1 MTKTLGLIGA
11 GRIGGALA
19 RLALA
24 AGLDV
29 VVSNSRGPETLTDT
43 VAKWGEGARA
53 ATVVDTAREADIVVA
68 TVPLGAYRRLPADAL
83 AGKTVLDTMNYYP
96 ERDSPVPELD
106 SRELTS
112 SELVQRHLKG
122 AQVVKACNNIDFLR
136 LETLARPTGAA
147 DRSALPV
154 AGDSVAAKERAIRLL
169 DALGYD
175 TVDLGP
181 LSESWRSEPNTA
193 VYVQPYLPARPAGL
207 ITDEEVMR
215 WFMDCPGAPL
225 PADRLAGLLRA
236 AVRQSPADARERL
249 G

>member
-43 VAKWGEGARA
+43 VAQWGEGARA
-53 ATVVDTAREADIVVA
+53 ATVADTAREADIVVA
-68 TVPLGAYRRLPADAL
+68 TVPLGAYRRLSADAL

-96 ERDSPVPELD
+96 ERDGSVPQLD

-112 SELVQRHLKG
+112 SELVQRHLPG

-136 LETLARPTGAA
+136 LEILARPTGAA
-147 DRSALPV
+147 DRSALPI
-154 AGDSVAAKERAIRLL
+154 AGDSPAAKEEATRLL

-193 VYVQPYLPARPAGL
+193 VYVQPYLPARPTGP

-215 WFMDCPGAPL
+215 WFLDCPGAPL
-225 PADRLAGLLRA
+225 PADRLAALLRD

>member
-29 VVSNSRGPETLTDT
+29 VVSNSRGPGTLTDT
-43 VAKWGEGARA
+43 VAEWGEGARA
-53 ATVVDTAREADIVVA
+53 ATVEDAARQGDIVVA
-68 TVPLGAYRRLPADAL
+68 TVPLGAYGRLPADAL

-96 ERDSPVPELD
+96 ERDGTVPELD
-106 SRELTS
+106 SRALTS
-112 SELVQRHLKG
+112 SELVQRSLPDAH
-122 AQVVKACNNIDFLR
+122 VVKACNNIDFRR
-136 LETLARPTGAA
+136 LEILARPTGAP

-154 AGDSVAAKERAIRLL
+154 AGDSAGAKDEAIRLL
-169 DALGYD
+169 DLFGYD
-175 TVDLGP
+175 AVDLGP

-193 VYVQPYLPARPAGL
+193 VYVQPYLPERPAGL
-207 ITDEEVMR
+207 TDAEDVMR
-215 WFMDCPGAPL
+215 WFLDCPGAPL
-225 PADRLAGLLRA
+225 PADRLAVLLRD

-249 G
+249 A

>member
-29 VVSNSRGPETLTDT
+29 VVSNSRGPQTLVGT
-43 VAKWGEGARA
+43 VAQWGEGARA
-53 ATVVDTAREADIVVA
+53 ATAAEAASQGDIVVA
-68 TVPLGAYRRLPADAL
+68 TVPLGALRWLPADAL
-83 AGKTVLDTMNYYP
+83 AGKTVVDTMNYYP
-96 ERDSPVPELD
+96 ERDGSLAELD
-106 SRELTS
+106 SRRLTS
-112 SELVQRHLKG
+112 SELVQRHLSG
-122 AQVVKACNNIDFLR
+122 ARVVKAFNNIDFRR
-136 LETLARPTGAA
+136 LEILARPTGAA

-154 AGDSVAAKERAIRLL
+154 AGDGSAKEETIRLL
-169 DALGYD
+169 DVLGYD
-175 TVDLGP
+175 AVDVGP

-193 VYVQPYLPARPAGL
+193 VYVQPYLPARPPDLAG
-207 ITDEEVMR
+207 DEDVMR
-215 WFMDCPGAPL
+215 WFLDCPGAPL
-225 PADRLAGLLRA
+225 SADRLAALLRG

>member
-29 VVSNSRGPETLTDT
+29 VVSNSRGPQTLMDT
-43 VAKWGEGARA
+43 VAQWGEGARA
-53 ATVVDTAREADIVVA
+53 ATAADAARQGDIVVA
-68 TVPLGAYRRLPADAL
+68 TVPLGALRRLPADAL
-83 AGKTVLDTMNYYP
+83 AGKTVVDTMNYYP
-96 ERDSPVPELD
+96 ERDGSLAELD

-112 SELVQRHLKG
+112 SELVQRHLPG
-122 AQVVKACNNIDFLR
+122 ARVVKAFNNIDFRR
-136 LETLARPTGAA
+136 LEILARPAGAA

-154 AGDSVAAKERAIRLL
+154 AGNSAAAKEETIRLL
-169 DALGYD
+169 DVLGYD
-175 TVDLGP
+175 AVDLGP

-193 VYVQPYLPARPAGL
+193 VYVQPYLPERPAGA
-207 ITDEEVMR
+207 TGDADVMR
-215 WFMDCPGAPL
+215 WFLGCPGAPL
-225 PADRLAGLLRA
+225 PADRLAGLLRD